1 VQFVKSREPLQ
12 SGKALLVIPL
22 GLECVELNI

>member
-22 GLECVELNI
+22 GLEYTGLNI